1 METQKYSGM
10 EINLIN
16 NNYNQH
22 RNKYQQ
28 EVLINEMNFNY
39 LNSILCILYIGNGSV
54 VLDFPLI
61 SNFNLSKVCIQS
73 N

>member
-1 METQKYSGM
+1 MGNAKSGM
-10 EINLIN
+10 EMNLIN

-39 LNSILCILYIGNGSV
+39 LNSILNVILAMVQWFWILHLFRTLRV
-54 VLDFPLI
+54 
-61 SNFNLSKVCIQS
+61 K
-73 N
+73 